1 MAHDSGGDRLKDR
14 SAFKLSRENLTNPN
28 FVISGATASPVDGRF
43 CGVEACPERAQRVE
57 WKPAFVSAG
66 LDQSFPRVIL
76 LLVLI
81 LLTTT
86 CGSNNNTNAQFRLMD
101 ASPGE
106 TSLTVTLGGTA
117 FTSAVTYGTA
127 SPYTFVLSGS
137 PTLEVQGPSIITG
150 NTTTLF
156 NGAVT
161 LNQSTTYTAVGDN
174 YPLDFGVTLYVDN
187 NSLPTSG
194 NFNLRIINSAPGLG
208 TVDAYVVA
216 PGTDL
221 SSTSPKVAGLAFQA
235 ASAYLPMSAGT
246 YEVYFTLA
254 GQKKIYID
262 SGPVSFST
270 TQVRTIVA
278 LNGATSGYTDAV
290 LADLN

>member
-1 MAHDSGGDRLKDR
+1 MKYRYLS
-14 SAFKLSRENLTNPN
+14 KLILP
-28 FVISGATASPVDGRF
+28 
-43 CGVEACPERAQRVE
+43 
-57 WKPAFVSAG
+57 
-66 LDQSFPRVIL
+66 L
-76 LLVLI
+76 LLI
-81 LLTTT
+81 ALTTA

-117 FTSAVTYGTA
+117 FTSSVTYGTV
-127 SPYTFVLSGS
+127 SPYTFVLSGT
-137 PTLEVQGPSIITG
+137 PTLEIQGPSIITG

-161 LNQSTTYTAVGDN
+161 LNQSTTYTAVADN
-174 YPLDFGVTLYVDN
+174 YPLNFGVTLYVDN
-187 NSLPTSG
+187 NSLPASG

-208 TVDAYVVA
+208 TVDVYVVA

-221 SSTSPKVAGLAFQA
+221 NSVSPKVAGLAFQA

-254 GQKKIYID
+254 GQKHPVYID
-262 SGPVSFST
+262 SGPLKFSAS
-270 TQVRTIVA
+270 QVRTLVG
-278 LNGATSGYTDAV
+278 LNGASPGEYTDAV
-290 LADLN
+290 LSDLN